1 MKTVKNTHIIK
12 SFIIIGLIMGIL
24 DYIYLSSI
32 SNMFKKMLYRIQSS
46 NLSLKLVPTI
56 LCYIFLIFS
65 ILYFI
70 IIKNGNILD
79 AFILGISIYAVY
91 ELTNYA
97 TIESWSLELVLI
109 DTIWGGILFSLTT
122 FLHNKI
128 V

>member
-1 MKTVKNTHIIK
+1 MKTIKITNIIK

-24 DYIYLSSI
+24 DYMYLSSI

-65 ILYFI
+65 IIYFI
-70 IIKNGNILD
+70 IIKNGNIFD

-97 TIESWSLELVLI
+97 TIDSWSLELVLI

>member
-1 MKTVKNTHIIK
+1 MKTIKITHIIK

-24 DYIYLSSI
+24 DYMYLSSI

-70 IIKNGNILD
+70 IIKNGNIFD

>member
-1 MKTVKNTHIIK
+1 MKTIKITHIIK

-24 DYIYLSSI
+24 DYMYLSSI

-70 IIKNGNILD
+70 IIKNGNIFD

-97 TIESWSLELVLI
+97 TIDSWSLELVLI